1 MLNLKDC
8 VDFSDDRDRDCYAP
22 RGAQSRIRNFRD
34 CRKFVSTTDPM
45 PLQRISLHLIGL
57 LLLLGSG
64 SGCHYIY
71 PGRNAG
77 GPIPLIPA
85 EIPREL
91 SKTTLPDY
99 IIEPPD
105 VLSIEAISL
114 LPKEPYRLR
123 ALDVVSIVA
132 SGAPEVAAMSG
143 QYNIQPNG
151 TIQLPFGETVIEEFD
166 RSPMRVV
173 GRSVDEVQQAIA
185 AILNKYYNAAQVS
198 VSIAELAAQQQII
211 GEHLVAPD
219 GKVNL
224 GTYGRVRLVGMT
236 IEEARAA
243 VEAHLSAYLEDP
255 QIALDVLGYN
265 SKVYYVV
272 TQGAGLGDR
281 VIILP
286 AKGNE
291 TVLDAIGQVQG
302 LDSNSSTRMWVA
314 RPGKNNCDGD
324 QLLPVDWLAVTQRGD
339 ASTNYQLLPGDRLFV
354 SEDKLVAFD
363 TKLGKIIS
371 PFERIA
377 GFVALGTSTTR
388 SLVFFNQ
395 GNSGGGFFVP

>member
-1 MLNLKDC
+1 
-8 VDFSDDRDRDCYAP
+8 
-22 RGAQSRIRNFRD
+22 
-34 CRKFVSTTDPM
+34 M
-45 PLQRISLHLIGL
+45 PQRRL
-57 LLLLGSG
+57 LLQLVSLVLLLSSA
-64 SGCHYIY
+64 SGCHFIY
-71 PGRNAG
+71 PGRDPG
-77 GPIPLIPA
+77 GPIPMVPE

-91 SKTTLPDY
+91 CKTTLPDY

-114 LPKEPYRLR
+114 LPKEPYHLR

-132 SGAPEVAAMSG
+132 TGSPEVAAISG

-151 TIQLPFGETVIEEFD
+151 TIQLPFGEIVSDDVD
-166 RSPMRVV
+166 RNPLRVV
-173 GRSVDEVQQAIA
+173 GRTVDEVQQTIA
-185 AILNKYYNAAQVS
+185 AILDKYYIASQVS

-243 VEAHLSAYLEDP
+243 LEAHLSEFLEDP

-281 VIILP
+281 VVILP

-302 LDSNSSTRMWVA
+302 LESNSSTRMWVA

-354 SEDKLVAFD
+354 SEDKLVALD
-363 TKLGKIIS
+363 TKLGKMIA

-377 GFVALGTSTTR
+377 GFIALGTSTTQ
-388 SLVFFNQ
+388 SLTFFNR
-395 GNSGGGFFVP
+395 GGGGFGNAVIVP

>member
-1 MLNLKDC
+1 MVNLKVC
-8 VDFSDDRDRDCYAP
+8 VEFSDDRNCDCVGSGGCERALAILAGGDSYFNHTDLMP
-22 RGAQSRIRNFRD
+22 H
-34 CRKFVSTTDPM
+34 CR
-45 PLQRISLHLIGL
+45 RSLRLIGAL
-57 LLLLGSG
+57 LLICSA
-64 SGCHYIY
+64 SGCHFIY
-71 PGRNAG
+71 PGRDPG
-77 GPIPLIPA
+77 GPVPMVPD

-91 SKTTLPDY
+91 CKTTLPDY

-114 LPKEPYRLR
+114 LPKEPYHLR
-123 ALDVVSIVA
+123 PLDVIAVSAIG
-132 SGAPEVAAMSG
+132 SPEVAAISG
-143 QYNIQPNG
+143 QYNILPNG
-151 TIQLPFGETVIEEFD
+151 TIVLPFGETVNELAD
-166 RSPMRVV
+166 RNPIRVV
-173 GRSVDEVQQAIA
+173 GRNVEDIQNTIA
-185 AILNKYYNAAQVS
+185 TILNKYYNAAQVS
-198 VSIAELAAQQQII
+198 VTIAELAAQQQIV

-243 VEAHLSAYLEDP
+243 VEAHLSTYLEEP

-281 VIILP
+281 VVILP

-302 LDSNSSTRMWVA
+302 LDSNSSTRMWIA
-314 RPGKNNCDGD
+314 RPGKNSCDGD

-339 ASTNYQLLPGDRLFV
+339 TATNYQILPGDRLFV

-363 TKLGKIIS
+363 TRLGKIIS

-377 GFVALGTSTTR
+377 GFVALGTSTTQN
-388 SLVFFNQ
+388 LVFFNQ
-395 GNSGGGFFVP
+395 NGRGSNSGF

>member
-1 MLNLKDC
+1 MIGIVTVSCRGGANARWQFLPAAHAYRSTHPMLHRRRAL
-8 VDFSDDRDRDCYAP
+8 R
-22 RGAQSRIRNFRD
+22 
-34 CRKFVSTTDPM
+34 
-45 PLQRISLHLIGL
+45 LIGTL
-57 LLLLGSG
+57 LLVCSA
-64 SGCHYIY
+64 SGCHFIY
-71 PGRNAG
+71 PGRDPG
-77 GPIPLIPA
+77 GPVPLVPE

-91 SKTTLPDY
+91 CKTTLPDY

-105 VLSIEAISL
+105 VLAIEAISL
-114 LPKEPYRLR
+114 LPKEPYHLR
-123 ALDVVSIVA
+123 PLDVIAISA
-132 SGAPEVAAMSG
+132 TGSPEVAAISG
-143 QYNIQPNG
+143 QYNILPNG
-151 TIQLPFGETVIEEFD
+151 TIIMPYGETVSELAD
-166 RSPMRVV
+166 RNPIRVA
-173 GRSVDEVQQAIA
+173 GRTVEEVQAVIA
-185 AILNKYYNAAQVS
+185 AVLNKYYNASQIS
-198 VSIAELAAQQQII
+198 VTIAELAAQQQIV

-236 IEEARAA
+236 IEEARTA
-243 VEAHLSAYLEDP
+243 VESHLSQYLEDP
-255 QIALDVLGYN
+255 QVALDVLGYN
-265 SKVYYVV
+265 SKVFYVV

-324 QLLPVDWLAVTQRGD
+324 QLLPVDWLAVTQRGNT
-339 ASTNYQLLPGDRLFV
+339 ATNYQLLPGDRLFV

-363 TKLGKIIS
+363 TKLGKIIA

-377 GFVALGTSTTR
+377 GFVALGTSTTQ
-388 SLVFFNQ
+388 SLVFFNRNN
-395 GNSGGGFFVP
+395 GFGFNGGF

>member
-1 MLNLKDC
+1 MKLHRTL
-8 VDFSDDRDRDCYAP
+8 
-22 RGAQSRIRNFRD
+22 
-34 CRKFVSTTDPM
+34 
-45 PLQRISLHLIGL
+45 LQL
-57 LLLLGSG
+57 LCLFAALASS
-64 SGCHYIY
+64 SGCHFIY
-71 PGRNAG
+71 PGRDPG
-77 GPIPLIPA
+77 GPIPVIPD
-85 EIPREL
+85 EVPREL
-91 SKTTLPDY
+91 CKTTLPDY

-132 SGAPEVAAMSG
+132 SGNPEIEAFSG

-151 TIQLPFGETVIEEFD
+151 TIQLPFGETINADQD
-166 RSPMRVV
+166 RMPVRLV
-173 GRSVDEVQQAIA
+173 GRTVEEVQQQIEAV
-185 AILNKYYNAAQVS
+185 LDKYYNAAQVS
-198 VSIAELAAQQQII
+198 VSIAQLGAQQQII
-211 GEHLVAPD
+211 GEHLVGPD

-243 VEAHLSAYLEDP
+243 VEAHLSTQLQDP
-255 QIALDVLGYN
+255 QIALDVVGYN
-265 SKVYYVV
+265 SKVFYVV

-281 VIILP
+281 VTILP

-302 LDSNSSTRMWVA
+302 LESNSSTRMWIA
-314 RPGKNNCDGD
+314 RPGKNECDGD

-339 ASTNYQLLPGDRLFV
+339 VTTNYQILPGDRLFV

-377 GFVALGTSTTR
+377 GVIALGTSTTQN
-388 SLVFFNQ
+388 LVFFNQ
-395 GNSGGGFFVP
+395 QGRNGFFGGGF

>member
-1 MLNLKDC
+1 
-8 VDFSDDRDRDCYAP
+8 
-22 RGAQSRIRNFRD
+22 
-34 CRKFVSTTDPM
+34 M
-45 PLQRISLHLIGL
+45 PLCRRSLKLICL
-57 LLLLGSG
+57 LLLTGSG
-64 SGCHYIY
+64 SGCHFIY
-71 PGRNAG
+71 PGRDPG
-77 GPIPLIPA
+77 GPIPQVPP
-85 EIPREL
+85 EVPREL
-91 SKTTLPDY
+91 CKTTLPDY

-114 LPKEPYRLR
+114 LPKEPYHLR
-123 ALDVVSIVA
+123 PLDVVTIVA
-132 SGAPEVAAMSG
+132 TGAPEVAAISG

-151 TIQLPFGETVIEEFD
+151 TIQLPFGETVSEEID
-166 RSPMRVV
+166 RGPIRVV
-173 GRSVDEVQQAIA
+173 GHTVDEVQHSIA
-185 AILNKYYNAAQVS
+185 TILEKYYNASQVS

-224 GTYGRVRLVGMT
+224 GTYGRVRLVGLT

-255 QIALDVLGYN
+255 QISLDVLGYN

-302 LDSNSSTRMWVA
+302 LDSNSSTRMWIA
-314 RPGKNNCDGD
+314 RPGRNDCDGD

-339 ASTNYQLLPGDRLFV
+339 TSTNYQILPGDRLFV

-363 TKLGKIIS
+363 TKLGKLIA

-377 GFVALGTSTTR
+377 GFIALGTSTTQE
-388 SLVFFNQ
+388 LVFFNR
-395 GNSGGGFFVP
+395 GGTGGFGGGF

>member
-1 MLNLKDC
+1 
-8 VDFSDDRDRDCYAP
+8 
-22 RGAQSRIRNFRD
+22 
-34 CRKFVSTTDPM
+34 M
-45 PLQRISLHLIGL
+45 PLSRLSLRLIGTL
-57 LLLLGSG
+57 LLVSSA
-64 SGCHYIY
+64 SGCHFIY
-71 PGRNAG
+71 PGRDPG
-77 GPIPLIPA
+77 GPIPMIPD
-85 EIPREL
+85 EVPREL
-91 SKTTLPDY
+91 CKTTLPDY

-123 ALDVVSIVA
+123 ALDVVSIVTTG
-132 SGAPEVAAMSG
+132 SPEVAAISG

-151 TIQLPFGETVIEEFD
+151 TIQIPFGETVSDVMD
-166 RSPMRVV
+166 RNPLRIV
-173 GRSVDEVQQAIA
+173 GRTVEEVQQSIA
-185 AILNKYYNAAQVS
+185 TILEKYYNASQVS
-198 VSIAELAAQQQII
+198 VSIAELAAQQQIV

-243 VEAHLSAYLEDP
+243 VEAHLSTQLEDP

-265 SKVYYVV
+265 SKVFYVV

-302 LDSNSSTRMWVA
+302 LDSNSSTRMWIA

-339 ASTNYQLLPGDRLFV
+339 TTTNYQLLPGDRLFV
-354 SEDKLVAFD
+354 SEDKLVALD
-363 TKLGKIIS
+363 TKLGKIIA

-377 GFVALGTSTTR
+377 GFIALGTSTTQE
-388 SLVFFNQ
+388 LIFFNQ
-395 GNSGGGFFVP
+395 NGGFGGGVNSGF